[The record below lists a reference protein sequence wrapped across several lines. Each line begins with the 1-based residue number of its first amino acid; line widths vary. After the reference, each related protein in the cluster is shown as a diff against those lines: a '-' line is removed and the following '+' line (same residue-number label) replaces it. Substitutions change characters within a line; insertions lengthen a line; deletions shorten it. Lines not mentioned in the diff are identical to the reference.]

1 MGRRLIL
8 LKASVAMGELSVRIV
23 VPMAMKKLVARV
35 SACGRVSKFART
47 QTWLPNPSCTVPVSA
62 AFHSGQGQSARCW

>member
-23 VPMAMKKLVARV
+23 VPMAMKKLVACVSTCDRV
-35 SACGRVSKFART
+35 PRFAHT
-47 QTWLPNPSCTVPVSA
+47 QTWLPSPSCTVPVSA
-62 AFHSGQGQSARCW
+62 AFHLDQGQSARCW